1 MTGLDGSSL
10 VEVLSTASLG
20 GRGLPA
26 GRAVGSGGAVVAA
39 GRVRGRVER
48 SGMMATDT
56 KSRGLERVMGMVVT
70 GVTRA
75 ALRVRAV
82 GHMAGEERREF
93 TAQGAR
99 G

>member
-1 MTGLDGSSL
+1 
-10 VEVLSTASLG
+10 
-20 GRGLPA
+20 
-26 GRAVGSGGAVVAA
+26 
-39 GRVRGRVER
+39 
-48 SGMMATDT
+48 MMATDT